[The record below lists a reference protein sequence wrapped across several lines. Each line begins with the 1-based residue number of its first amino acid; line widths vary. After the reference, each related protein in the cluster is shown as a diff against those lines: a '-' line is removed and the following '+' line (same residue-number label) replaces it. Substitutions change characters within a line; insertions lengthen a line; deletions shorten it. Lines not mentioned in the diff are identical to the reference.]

1 LWESGS
7 GSGGEG
13 YGGLRHGLVAV
24 FELRRERL
32 YHAALDSRMLRST
45 TTKYTGLLDSRKR
58 VCARSYETC
67 RPFFLCFLV
76 LSPAFADVVSVIRVW
91 LHHARI
97 REPVVLAGSRSQLH
111 AWTDATKLA
120 RRSAWKK
127 LQLQRLFCL
136 FSILLYAKIVNPRYI
151 FFAAYQ
157 VIPYAK
163 SETHSA
169 SLSRRDKCLASNCAT
184 DSSPRI
190 SM

>member
-1 LWESGS
+1 
-7 GSGGEG
+7 
-13 YGGLRHGLVAV
+13 
-24 FELRRERL
+24 
-32 YHAALDSRMLRST
+32 MLRST

-91 LHHARI
+91 LHHVRI
-97 REPVVLAGSRSQLH
+97 REPVVLAGRISQLH

-151 FFAAYQ
+151 FFCCVSGYTLREERDPFSIIISSGQ
-157 VIPYAK
+157 VFSIQLCYRLV
-163 SETHSA
+163 SEDIHVTNCSFLSLFLLFFSPLSSALMPSLASPSHATSA
-169 SLSRRDKCLASNCAT
+169 S
-184 DSSPRI
+184 
-190 SM
+190 